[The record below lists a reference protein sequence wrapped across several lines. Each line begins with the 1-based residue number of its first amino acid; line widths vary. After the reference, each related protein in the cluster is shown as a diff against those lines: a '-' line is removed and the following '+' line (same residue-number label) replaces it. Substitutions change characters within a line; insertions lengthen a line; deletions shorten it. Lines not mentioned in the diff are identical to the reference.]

1 MTVRRGYVQTADG
14 NVHYRYAGDTGQ
26 RVLLLHQTPLSSDTY
41 TEVVER
47 LGRDHRAVA
56 LDTLGFGDSDAPVGK
71 YSIPEYAGSIVR
83 VLDALGWE
91 STHIVGRLTGSVFP
105 PR

>member
-14 NVHYRYAGDTGQ
+14 NVHYRYAGSTGQ
-26 RVLLLHQTPLSSDTY
+26 RVLLLHQTPLSSDTF
-41 TEVVER
+41 TEVVDV
-47 LGRDHRAVA
+47 LGRDHRVVA

-71 YSIPEYAGSIVR
+71 YTIPQYAGSVVR

-91 STHIVGRLTGSVFP
+91 STHIVGRLTGSV
-105 PR
+105 